1 MQWSL
6 EDIYK
11 KQVRGNIPPRKHLE
25 VLGEDNQQQ
34 LFRQLTGGKRKGE
47 EVTVTQQDQDSGKYD
62 VEVGAG
68 LTLDKQDIESFNLL
82 SDADKQ
88 KIKKMLDSKNFSG
101 LAKSAL
107 HGDSEKYKDQAYK
120 ILLKSGELTGDQL
133 ESILRDIQTGKA
145 VDVRKL
151 ITPGNYKIRDI
162 FTSDESLIAF
172 NLLRN
177 VGSGDLQK
185 GPGEVALGL
194 MSPEIN
200 LSTKGD
206 IDINGELYELKLNG
220 GRISDKAGPDPKKMK
235 DLIESYIGPFD
246 LGQQVLNIENFIK
259 LLNERAKTTPNINF
273 KELAYKVFSAILD
286 ESHAGSI
293 ASLFETTPLNF
304 DEINKEVI
312 KQSFDW
318 YKNTKRGTTGEWDK
332 LIGINTSTAVPGVA
346 VVSTGEDFV
355 NVPQKK
361 LNINI
366 IRSGSGTRE
375 NYIDFYPKIG

>member
-11 KQVRGNIPPRKHLE
+11 KQVRGNIPRRKHLR
-25 VLGEDNQQQ
+25 VLGEDDQQQ

-47 EVTVTQQDQDSGKYD
+47 EITVTQQDQDSGKYD
-62 VEVGAG
+62 VEDGAR

-82 SDADKQ
+82 SNADKQ
-88 KIKKMLDSKNFSG
+88 KIKKMLDSKNFAG

-107 HGDSEKYKDQAYK
+107 HGDSEKYKDQAYN

-220 GRISDKAGPDPKKMK
+220 GRISDKAGPDPREMK

-259 LLNERAKTTPNINF
+259 LLNEKAKTTPSINF
-273 KELAYKVFSAILD
+273 KELAYRVFSSILD

-304 DEINKEVI
+304 DKINKEVI

>member
-11 KQVRGNIPPRKHLE
+11 KQVRGKIPVRKHLR

-34 LFRQLTGGKRKGE
+34 LFRQLTGGQRKGE
-47 EVTVTQQDQDSGKYD
+47 EVTVSQKDQESGKYD
-62 VEVGAG
+62 VEIGET
-68 LTLDKQDIESFNLL
+68 LTLTDEDVENFNLL
-82 SDADKQ
+82 SDTDKQ
-88 KIKKMLDSKNFSG
+88 KIKKMLDSKNFAG
-101 LAKSAL
+101 LSRSAL
-107 HGDSEKYKDQAYK
+107 HGESEKYKNQAYD

-133 ESILRDIQTGKA
+133 ESVLRDIQAGKA
-145 VDVRKL
+145 VNVNKL
-151 ITPGNYKIRDI
+151 VTPGNYKIRDI
-162 FTSDESLIAF
+162 FTSDESLTAF

-177 VGSGDLQK
+177 IGSGDLQK
-185 GPGEVALGL
+185 GPGEVALDL
-194 MSPEIN
+194 MSPDIN

-259 LLNERAKTTPNINF
+259 LLNERAKTNPDINF
-273 KELAYKVFSAILD
+273 KELAYRVFSSILD
-286 ESHAGSI
+286 EEHSISI
-293 ASLFETTPLNF
+293 ANLFETVPLNF
-304 DEINKEVI
+304 DKINNEVI
-312 KQSFDW
+312 KQSFNW
-318 YKNTKRGTTGEWDK
+318 YKDTKAGTDGEWDK
-332 LIGINTSTAVPGVA
+332 LIGINTATAVPGVA
-346 VVSTGEDFV
+346 VVSTGEEFTK
-355 NVPQKK
+355 VPQKK